1 MHRSRSR
8 FSNVYAGYHCACSMH
23 RWNSCDYRTPLWSTR
38 KCGRRPFGC
47 AGCPNTCSMSHN
59 SCCAK
64 RSRSPLLRNSGSNFH
79 ADAAMQNT
87 VPTSHSY
94 NCDRWNRWFRS
105 WSARRHSYNYGIH
118 CWCKLRPADS
128 VIPMC
133 DCRIPGKC
141 PNHTRRSRGSWLC
154 KFLNIGY
161 DGRYCIHCSLHG
173 LARNGRLQ
181 RKYLGTNTFRTTGS
195 CR

>member
-1 MHRSRSR
+1 MS
-8 FSNVYAGYHCACSMH
+8 VYAVYQNTCST
-23 RWNSCDYRTPLWSTR
+23 RQWNSCDCYTLLWSTR
-38 KCGRRPFGC
+38 RCGRLQYGC
-47 AGCPNTCSMSHN
+47 ADWRKNCSTLHS

-64 RSRSPLLRNSGSNFH
+64 RSHSPLHRNYDKCLCAYAGWR
-79 ADAAMQNT
+79 NT

-154 KFLNIGY
+154 KFLNIRY

>member
-23 RWNSCDYRTPLWSTR
+23 RWNSCDYHTPLWSTR

-87 VPTSHSY
+87 VPTSHS
-94 NCDRWNRWFRS
+94 CSCVRWNRS
-105 WSARRHSYNYGIH
+105 SQILSDRRHTNSFCNR
-118 CWCKLRPADS
+118 CRCRRLPADS
-128 VIPMC
+128 AIPMY
-133 DCRIPGKC
+133 DCRSPGKC
-141 PNHTRRSRGSWLC
+141 RNRKHRSRDSW
-154 KFLNIGY
+154 
-161 DGRYCIHCSLHG
+161 
-173 LARNGRLQ
+173 
-181 RKYLGTNTFRTTGS
+181 
-195 CR
+195 

>member
-23 RWNSCDYRTPLWSTR
+23 RWNSCDYHTPLWSTR

-59 SCCAK
+59 SCCVK

-94 NCDRWNRWFRS
+94 SYDRLHRSFRS
-105 WSARRHSYNYGIH
+105 WSARKRKNSFCNRCWYRSLPAGFATPMYG
-118 CWCKLRPADS
+118 
-128 VIPMC
+128 
-133 DCRIPGKC
+133 CRNPGRC
-141 PNHTRRSRGSWLC
+141 PTHKHRIRGSW
-154 KFLNIGY
+154 
-161 DGRYCIHCSLHG
+161 
-173 LARNGRLQ
+173 
-181 RKYLGTNTFRTTGS
+181 
-195 CR
+195 